1 MVIACA
7 CNTSQL
13 VAIAVMVDAA
23 VHVVTHVIFANI
35 AGKKKTNKMRINM
48 FYALVFSMCAGINA
62 P

>member
-1 MVIACA
+1 MVIACV
-7 CNTSQL
+7 CNTFQL

-23 VHVVTHVIFANI
+23 VHVAILATYANI
-35 AGKKKTNKMRINM
+35 AGKKKTNKRRINM